1 MPRRRRGGWAL
12 SPWPAR
18 SGLLAPREVILP
30 TSHTSRAEGPR
41 PTLPRARQA
50 SFPARPPGAPVPR
63 PGKSGSRVKVVAVPS
78 GISRRMPRGASGGE
92 GLAHHQQAGHP
103 PQGTTSS
110 RDGALAR
117 ERVPWR
123 TRLIYGSG
131 DLFGGGAYNI
141 INFYYLIFLTDV
153 AHVRPALAGII
164 VLASRI
170 WDAVSDPLMGSI
182 TDRTRSRFG
191 RRRPYFLAGSVL
203 IFLAFRAPLV
213 CARLR
218 ERDGPVRLCPLLVHL
233 LCHRLHLGDGPLL
246 GPGRRDHPG
255 LPRADPPQLRPPRLL
270 LGRGV
275 AAALVPMPIVRAF
288 PTPQEGYL
296 PMGIIF
302 GLLFA
307 APWPVIFLHIRERPE
322 LQTPL
327 PSQAAAQPA
336 FRRWTRFF
344 LEPLQVRAFR
354 LLVGMHLTAYLT
366 IDVLSALFAYYA
378 TYSLGRPGDAQPAPG
393 RGGDQPDPL
402 PAGLYPAQPA
412 ALQGWRVDGGGPG
425 HRGGDGGPLSGAARG
440 ARLAPLRPGRLGG
453 GGPERRVHAPLG
465 HLPRRDRRG
474 RARLR
479 GAAGGVVQRADDLLP
494 EGGLGRGA
502 LPRLPYPGSFGLRG
516 ARIGWGRRP
525 APAGELRSGH
535 PAPPQLPARASPGPR
550 VGGQRGAS
558 P

>member
-1 MPRRRRGGWAL
+1 M
-12 SPWPAR
+12 
-18 SGLLAPREVILP
+18 
-30 TSHTSRAEGPR
+30 
-41 PTLPRARQA
+41 
-50 SFPARPPGAPVPR
+50 
-63 PGKSGSRVKVVAVPS
+63 
-78 GISRRMPRGASGGE
+78 
-92 GLAHHQQAGHP
+92 AHHQQAGHP

-203 IFLAFRAPLV
+203 IFLAFALHWYAPAFASETARFAYALFSYIFFATVFTLV
-213 CARLR
+213 MVPYSALAAEITLDYHERTRLNS
-218 ERDGPVRLCPLLVHL
+218 VRLAFS
-233 LCHRLHLGDGPLL
+233 LG
-246 GPGRRDHPG
+246 
-255 LPRADPPQLRPPRLL
+255 A
-270 LGRGV
+270 GV

-296 PMGIIF
+296 AMGIIF

-378 TYSLGRPGDAQPAPG
+378 TYSLGRPGMLNLLLGAVVISQILFLPVYTRLSRRLSKGGAWRVGALVTGAGTAALYLVPPEAPG
-393 RGGDQPDPL
+393 WLLYGLAAWVG
-402 PAGLYPAQPA
+402 AG
-412 ALQGWRVDGGGPG
+412 
-425 HRGGDGGPLSGAARG
+425 LSGACMLPWAIFPDVTDVGELAFGERREGSFSGLMTFFRKVASAVALFIVSLILDLSGYVAPESAGSAAQLQPESFVQATRLLLSFLPVLLLGLGSVAAR
-440 ARLAPLRPGRLGG
+440 RFPLS
-453 GGPERRVHAPLG
+453 PERHRQLLAHLAHRRVRGLDSPEA
-465 HLPRRDRRG
+465 RRVQAELE
-474 RARLR
+474 RAL
-479 GAAGGVVQRADDLLP
+479 V
-494 EGGLGRGA
+494 
-502 LPRLPYPGSFGLRG
+502 
-516 ARIGWGRRP
+516 
-525 APAGELRSGH
+525 
-535 PAPPQLPARASPGPR
+535 
-550 VGGQRGAS
+550 
-558 P
+558 

>member
-1 MPRRRRGGWAL
+1 M
-12 SPWPAR
+12 
-18 SGLLAPREVILP
+18 
-30 TSHTSRAEGPR
+30 
-41 PTLPRARQA
+41 
-50 SFPARPPGAPVPR
+50 
-63 PGKSGSRVKVVAVPS
+63 
-78 GISRRMPRGASGGE
+78 
-92 GLAHHQQAGHP
+92 AHHQQAGHP

-203 IFLAFRAPLV
+203 IFLAFALHWYAPAFASETARFAYALFSYIFFATVFTLV
-213 CARLR
+213 MVPYSALAAEITLDYHERTRLNS
-218 ERDGPVRLCPLLVHL
+218 VRLAFS
-233 LCHRLHLGDGPLL
+233 LG
-246 GPGRRDHPG
+246 
-255 LPRADPPQLRPPRLL
+255 A
-270 LGRGV
+270 GV

-378 TYSLGRPGDAQPAPG
+378 TYSLGRPGMLNLLLGAVVISQILFLPVYT
-393 RGGDQPDPL
+393 RLSRRLSKGGAWRVGAL
-402 PAGLYPAQPA
+402 VTGAGTA
-412 ALQGWRVDGGGPG
+412 ALYLVPPEVPGWLLYGLAAWVGAG
-425 HRGGDGGPLSGAARG
+425 LSGACMLPWAIFPDVTDVG
-440 ARLAPLRPGRLGG
+440 ELAFGERREGSFSGLMTFFRKVASAVALFIVSISWIFRATWRPNRLGA
-453 GGPERRVHAPLG
+453 PPSSSRRASFRP
-465 HLPRRDRRG
+465 
-474 RARLR
+474 
-479 GAAGGVVQRADDLLP
+479 
-494 EGGLGRGA
+494 
-502 LPRLPYPGSFGLRG
+502 PGSSSASCPCFSW
-516 ARIGWGRRP
+516 ASGRWP
-525 APAGELRSGH
+525 
-535 PAPPQLPARASPGPR
+535 
-550 VGGQRGAS
+550 RGAS